1 MPKYHR
7 SNNNNLPIEIPISHV
22 VCCAREVNLYI
33 VHLLNY
39 IKLLIL
45 NKTGSFLPTPDAT
58 GELSQPSGNSGRVR
72 RNWSDSMLWLE
83 E

>member
-1 MPKYHR
+1 MSLAVQEKLTYIAY
-7 SNNNNLPIEIPISHV
+7 LP
-22 VCCAREVNLYI
+22 
-33 VHLLNY
+33 NY

-72 RNWSDSMLWLE
+72 RNWSDSVLWLE
-83 E
+83 ESPISMR